1 MKLEDWNP
9 KPCSCER
16 IEGFDV
22 SLSSIFNGG
31 RVVIKISR
39 ESPYYGPLD
48 IANLSIEI
56 VSEVPYDKELIK
68 EFFEE
73 SVDNFPNY

>member
-1 MKLEDWNP
+1 MKLEDWNI

-22 SLSSIFNGG
+22 SLSSTFNG

-39 ESPYYGPLD
+39 EAPYYGHLN
-48 IANLSIEI
+48 IANVSIEI